1 MGWDLEKWLW
11 HRLRSGPKGRCVCS
25 RARQI
30 GFACTGT
37 LEVPGSPGIAARGI
51 SSVSLAMTDL
61 VVKVSLYVGGVLEP
75 QLCLRAELWHHD
87 EILSL
92 WNDKTKKAF
101 LLLVVLVIMVYHGNN
116 TAIAT
121 HHFIFFYDMYSTLFS
136 IFLLDN
142 NITQPHTCMKIYKN
156 DLKPV

>member
-1 MGWDLEKWLW
+1 
-11 HRLRSGPKGRCVCS
+11 
-25 RARQI
+25 
-30 GFACTGT
+30 
-37 LEVPGSPGIAARGI
+37 
-51 SSVSLAMTDL
+51 MTDLL

-116 TAIAT
+116 TAIAI
-121 HHFIFFYDMYSTLFS
+121 HHFIFFMICILLCFLSFS
-136 IFLLDN
+136 
-142 NITQPHTCMKIYKN
+142 
-156 DLKPV
+156 

>member
-1 MGWDLEKWLW
+1 MIQLPGIRLSRVVGWDLEKWLW
-11 HRLRSGPKGRCVCS
+11 HRPRSGPKRRCVCS

-51 SSVSLAMTDL
+51 SSVSLAMTDLL

-121 HHFIFFYDMYSTLFS
+121 HHFIFFMICILLCFLSFS
-136 IFLLDN
+136 
-142 NITQPHTCMKIYKN
+142 
-156 DLKPV
+156 